1 LPPRYLLR
9 SPSTDYWLPSNYS
22 CFPIK
27 DEIVQNCLSSDCE
40 LETFVVRHAIWF
52 GQMSSSLGANVFT
65 VLRDLV
71 LTLIVS
77 CI

>member
-1 LPPRYLLR
+1 M
-9 SPSTDYWLPSNYS
+9 
-22 CFPIK
+22 
-27 DEIVQNCLSSDCE
+27 QNCLSSDCE